1 MNEYEYNRMLDD
13 IAWALDDS
21 DQDNVVTAQVIRL
34 PLRAAN
40 DNNVEWPLLPFPGGW
55 GASC

>member
-21 DQDNVVTAQVIRL
+21 AQDNVQSATVLRL

-40 DNNVEWPLLPFPGGW
+40 DNDIEWPLLPFPEGW
-55 GASC
+55 TACC